1 MSSLSELGA
10 DTHARVT
17 GIGGDNH
24 FQSRITSIGVTVG
37 SEVTIVQNNKN
48 QPILLYGRDTLI
60 ALNRKEAE
68 KVAAEVLN
76 K

>member
-17 GIGGDNH
+17 GISGDNH

-68 KVAAEVLN
+68 KVAAEVLS